1 MAKFGSKEERQ
12 STLHHNERLEFLG
25 DAIVELLT
33 SHHLFYMMPYAE
45 EGVLASHRSKL
56 VRNIN
61 LGQVGRRLQINKF
74 LLHLH
79 GPDLSQFDGMTKAMA
94 NAFEALMAAI
104 YLDSDI
110 DECDR

>member
-1 MAKFGSKEERQ
+1 MKIMAKFGSKEERQ

-56 VRNIN
+56 VRNAN
-61 LGQVGRRLQINKF
+61 LGKF
-74 LLHLH
+74 
-79 GPDLSQFDGMTKAMA
+79 
-94 NAFEALMAAI
+94 
-104 YLDSDI
+104 
-110 DECDR
+110 